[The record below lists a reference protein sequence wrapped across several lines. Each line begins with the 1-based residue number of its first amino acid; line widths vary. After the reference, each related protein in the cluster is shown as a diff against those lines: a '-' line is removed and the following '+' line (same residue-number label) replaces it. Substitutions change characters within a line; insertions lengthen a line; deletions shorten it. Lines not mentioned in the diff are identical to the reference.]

1 MEQQGDFIKTEL
13 QKFNITDSAIAEM
26 KIQFFPILV
35 KDPFDKEN
43 YTKAREARLFV
54 KGRRVEVEKKR
65 KELKEASLRFGRAV
79 DIEAKRITTQ
89 LEEIENHLQTQED
102 IVTKHK
108 EQMEAEAKQKAEQKR
123 IEKEAAI
130 EAEKKHLEAERQ
142 AIEAEKKHL
151 EAERQA
157 IEAEKRKIEY
167 EKQRQIELEQ
177 AKQKAARKAILETE
191 QRIKREAEEKQRQ
204 IELEQRSR
212 ALLEEEK
219 KREEERQNA
228 NRPDKEKL
236 IVFILT
242 LTNLEL
248 PQVTSKEGKEIVSQI
263 AEQLEELKEHIG
275 FAIERL

>member
-1 MEQQGDFIKTEL
+1 MLPDNKKKEKDKTMEQQGDFIKTEL

-142 AIEAEKKHL
+142 AIEAEK
-151 EAERQA
+151 
-157 IEAEKRKIEY
+157 RKIEY

-219 KREEERQNA
+219 KR
-228 NRPDKEKL
+228 PDKEKL

>member
-142 AIEAEKKHL
+142 AIEAEK
-151 EAERQA
+151 
-157 IEAEKRKIEY
+157 RKIEY